1 MAQTLQNQIL
11 YAKSMNGIVSLSD
24 GQGTTITNGT
34 VNTNNFVTDTMTAT
48 NMVVPRINP
57 NLTGTLGTQ
66 INLTQLSQNL
76 NWDNLN
82 KFWEIWN
89 YSGSKRL
96 IQVDTSNNIINIDS
110 NTTFKD
116 NLTII
121 LEGNVVINLQGYG
134 TDISTEELSFLNG
147 LTDNIQTQFNNL
159 PAEYVSRTISQ
170 SITGTKTFNGDVIL
184 NGITTVNNDLFVGV
198 SPNHKY
204 LEIYGRESIIG
215 NSSPFLTIANYAFDT
230 PVRSLNTG
238 ATVASPYTA
247 ITGWTFTLLSGSL
260 PNTVATGRG
269 FWDSNPAGP
278 NSLVFYYPG
287 YPTVNQCIGIRQD
300 TASSFRLS
308 QTVNIATM
316 GVYLVSFWIWGRY
329 NNYSTTQTVASSFG
343 SNSVS
348 GIQASEQYWKKVQ
361 YHTFFLAG
369 NQTLS
374 ITFNQTASVASA
386 ICLTNIK
393 TQFIN
398 GLSVADNFGYT
409 ADSGFLTP
417 YGLTTNSIY
426 NNGQLWN
433 YGDLTVYGALAPF
446 LPLVKNSAVIGD
458 CKYGSA
464 GTTSSGQHNYI
475 FGFGV
480 GTNIKQGG
488 SAGTLN
494 QVIAIGSGALE
505 QATTAT
511 DCVAISRFAH
521 RYAGSDRSICIGTQ
535 SGEYFGYSNRT
546 NMSDNIAIGHS
557 SMAAIFSTGNQYN
570 IAIGNSAMRTSGDFT
585 NSRAFNVAI
594 GHSAGYSIA
603 SNNNTI
609 VGYQACN
616 NMLNT
621 TSSENSFFG
630 NQSGTTQTG
639 ASNVL
644 QRCTFL
650 GASSDVNSAGSYS
663 NSTAIGYNAKISNSN
678 QIVLGGSNGG
688 VFPNVFL
695 PNKNTLRAVHTVG
708 AVASFNILF
717 GMSENI
723 DINST
728 TTTTINL
735 PTPASENVGTKWTLY
750 KKYTNA
756 ININII
762 APASQTIL
770 SDKQAVATYAFG
782 TNQNYLTIVCVGS
795 TAGGTNYIA
804 EGNGNDLQVN
814 SNSTITGVYTFNTNP
829 VFNTGAIPSSAVVF
843 NAGSI
848 PNTAVQGFDD
858 VLLRITNISYDDVY
872 DESFISSTVTRFKDI
887 GSYIIGNKI
896 GFVDPVNFTT
906 DVFLYGDRW
915 KLNGFTELS
924 GSPNVLTFPLS
935 RIYILTTSS
944 DGAVQLPAISSDIYG
959 LEITFI
965 KVSATN
971 TYTINRTGTD
981 TFRFMG
987 SNGAATATS
996 ITLQGRNTIL
1006 KLVAQQS
1013 TVWSVIIDNYEGT
1026 EAPLITANYTIP
1038 HPFYESYSI
1047 ATPNT
1052 TAITITLPAADITT
1066 EGLRFTF
1073 RRTNTTMAPVNS
1085 ASANIRPINNGAL
1098 ISTILTNTQYLCEIG
1113 VFKTGA
1119 SSYNWF
1125 LLRTA

>member
-1 MAQTLQNQIL
+1 MSQTLQNQIL
-11 YAKSMNGIVSLSD
+11 YAKSMNGIITFDD
-24 GQGTTITNGT
+24 GAGTTITNGT
-34 VNTNNFVTDTMTAT
+34 VNTNNFITDTMTTT
-48 NMVVPRINP
+48 NMIVPRINT
-57 NLTGTLGTQ
+57 NLTGTLGSQ

-76 NWDNLN
+76 NWNNLN

-96 IQVDTSNNIINIDS
+96 FQVDTSNNAINIDS

-121 LEGNVVINLQGYG
+121 LEGNVVINLQAYG
-134 TDISTEELSFLNG
+134 INISTEELSFLNG
-147 LTDNIQTQFNNL
+147 LTANIQTQFNSL

-247 ITGWTFTLLSGSL
+247 ITGWTFTLVSGTA
-260 PNTVATGRG
+260 PNYVANGRG
-269 FWDSNPAGP
+269 FFDTLGP
-278 NSLVFYYPG
+278 NSYVFYYPG
-287 YPTVNQCIGIRQD
+287 YPTVQQCIVVRQD
-300 TASSFRLS
+300 VASSFRLS

-374 ITFNQTASVASA
+374 ITFNQSSSVASA

-398 GLSVADNFGYT
+398 GLSVADNYGYT

-417 YGLTTNSIY
+417 YGLTSNSIY

-433 YGDLTVYGALAPF
+433 YGDFTLYGSFAPF

-464 GTTSSGQHNYI
+464 GTTSSGEHNYI
-475 FGFGV
+475 FGFGI
-480 GTNIKQGG
+480 GTNIKNSGA
-488 SAGTLN
+488 AGTLN
-494 QVIAIGSGALE
+494 RVIAIGSGAAE
-505 QATTAT
+505 QATTLT
-511 DCVAISRFAH
+511 DAICIGRFSQ
-521 RYAGSDRSICIGTQ
+521 RYSGSDSSICIGNNAGQ
-535 SGEYFGYSNRT
+535 YFGYSNRN
-546 NMSDNIAIGHS
+546 NMSNNICLGHE
-557 SMAAIFSTGNQYN
+557 SMGAVFSTGNQYN
-570 IAIGNSAMRTSGDFT
+570 LSLGNQAMRTGGDFT
-585 NSRAFNVAI
+585 NSRAYNTVI
-594 GHSAGYSIA
+594 GHSAGYSLA

-650 GASSDVNSAGSYS
+650 GASSDVNTAGSYS
-663 NSTAIGYNAKISNSN
+663 NSTAIGYNAKITNSN

-723 DINST
+723 DINSI

-735 PTPASENVGTKWTLY
+735 PTPAVENVGTKWHLY

-762 APASQTIL
+762 APSSQTIL
-770 SDKQAVATYAFG
+770 ADKQAVATYAFG
-782 TNQNYLTIVCVGS
+782 ANQNYLTIVCVGS
-795 TAGGTNYIA
+795 TAGATNYIA
-804 EGNGNDLQVN
+804 EGNGNDLQAD
-814 SNSTITGVYTFNTNP
+814 SNPTITGVYTFNTNP
-829 VFNTGAIPSSAVVF
+829 VFNTDAIPSSAVVF

-858 VLLRITNISYDDVY
+858 VLLRITNISYDVDY
-872 DESFISSTVTRFKDI
+872 DETLLQSTITRVKDI
-887 GSYIIGNKI
+887 ASTTGGNKV
-896 GFVDPVNFTT
+896 GFQDPVNFTT

-944 DGAVQLPAISSDIYG
+944 DGAVQLPDISSDIYG

-1006 KLVAQQS
+1006 KLVAQQA

-1026 EAPLITANYTIP
+1026 EAPLITASYTIP
-1038 HPFYESYSI
+1038 HPYYNSYSI

-1052 TAITITLPAADITT
+1052 TTITITLPTADITT
-1066 EGLRFTF
+1066 EGLRFLF

-1085 ASANIRPINNGAL
+1085 ASANIRPINNGTQV
-1098 ISTILTNTQYLCEIG
+1098 STILTNTQYLCEIG